1 MPSFNS
7 LYTVRSGLFAQR
19 RALEVVGQNIAN
31 ASTVG
36 YTRQEVAFA
45 AAAPAQIIR
54 SAGRGVEDA
63 SVVRYRDEFLDRQFR
78 VRNSAVGYQDTL
90 NKQLAQIE
98 HIVGDLSEGSMR
110 TALDDFFN
118 AWQNLSLRPADPSAR
133 ILVTAAAEE
142 MLSQASITFGELTGT
157 RENLEEAIRMKA
169 SEVNTAAQQL
179 AEINRMLRSG
189 DVNQSQSNE
198 LRDRRDML
206 IDSLT
211 RIAGVTTASHT
222 DGTVTVY
229 LGSLPLVD
237 KEFAYTI
244 DATTAQEADMDPDPT
259 LSSTQQFVSSLTWNG
274 TLNQAKFSSGE
285 IGALLELRD
294 QGIPSYMKYLDN
306 LVRTVATQVNDLHN
320 NGVPPADQIDVFEIN
335 GTPAQWMSIQLNP
348 LIKADPARLIAGTG
362 AVVGGVFVVAPGDG
376 ERARAIAGIRNME
389 IMTGDPVG
397 TRMVTPGEYLRSV
410 SSLIGIQVQM
420 AGQRVDA
427 ANLQMEQAE
436 RYRQSVSGVS
446 LDDEMTKMIQ
456 YQQAYNAAARMMTTI
471 DEMLDTVINRVGLV
485 GR

>member
-19 RALEVVGQNIAN
+19 RALETVGQNIAN

-45 AAAPAQIIR
+45 AAAPSQVIT
-54 SAGRGVEDA
+54 STGRGVED
-63 SVVRYRDEFLDRQFR
+63 VTIIRYRDEFLDRQFR
-78 VRNSAVGYQDTL
+78 GHNSAVGYNDTL
-90 NKQLAQIE
+90 HRQLSQIE
-98 HIVGDLSEGSMR
+98 QITGDLSEGGMR

-118 AWQNLSLRPADPSAR
+118 AWQNLSLRPTDTSAR
-133 ILVTAAAEE
+133 IIVAASAEE
-142 MLSQASITFGELTGT
+142 MLSQAQIVYGELTST
-157 RENLEEAIRMKA
+157 RENLDEAIRIKA
-169 SEVNTAAQQL
+169 SEMNTATQQL
-179 AEINRMLRSG
+179 AEINRALRSSG
-189 DVNQSQSNE
+189 DSNQAQSHE

-211 RIAGVTTASHT
+211 RIAGTTSVLHN

-237 KEFAYTI
+237 KEFAYTV
-244 DATTAQEADMDPDPT
+244 DATTITEADLDSDPALT
-259 LSSTQQFVSSLTWNG
+259 SIQQLVTSLTWNG
-274 TLNQAKFSSGE
+274 TSNEAKFASGE
-285 IGALLELRD
+285 IGALVELRD
-294 QGIPSYMKYLDN
+294 QGVPSYMKFLDN
-306 LVRTVATQVNDLHN
+306 LVRTVATKVNDLHK
-320 NGVPPADQIDVFEIN
+320 NGVPVADQIDVFEI
-335 GTPAQWMSIQLNP
+335 TADWMSVRLNP
-348 LIKADPARLIAGTG
+348 LIKDDPTRIIAGTG
-362 AVVGGVFVVAPGDG
+362 VDNAGVFEVAPGDG
-376 ERARAIAGIRNME
+376 ERARAIAGIRNQA

-397 TRMVTPGEYLRSV
+397 TRTVTPGEYLRSV
-410 SSLIGIQVQM
+410 SSLIGVQVQM

-427 ANLQMEQAE
+427 ANLRMAQAE
-436 RYRQSVSGVS
+436 QLRQSVSGVS

-471 DEMLDTVINRVGLV
+471 DEMLDVVINRVGLV